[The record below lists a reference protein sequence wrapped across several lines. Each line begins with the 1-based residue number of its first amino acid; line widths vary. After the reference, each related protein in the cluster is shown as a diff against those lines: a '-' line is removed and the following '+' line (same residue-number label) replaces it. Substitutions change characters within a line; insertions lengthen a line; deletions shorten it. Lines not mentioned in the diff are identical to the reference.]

1 VFCNG
6 DNKGFGPERLL
17 SERGCN
23 EEKLE
28 EGDEKQKVERFIHG
42 CV

>member
-1 VFCNG
+1 MFCNG
-6 DNKGFGPERLL
+6 DNEGFGPERLL

-28 EGDEKQKVERFIHG
+28 ESNEMQKVGSISHG